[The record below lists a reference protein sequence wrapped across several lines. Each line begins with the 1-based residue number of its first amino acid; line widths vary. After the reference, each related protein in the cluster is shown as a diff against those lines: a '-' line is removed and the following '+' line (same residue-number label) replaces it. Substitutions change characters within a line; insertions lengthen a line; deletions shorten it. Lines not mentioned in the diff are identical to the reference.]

1 MPTEVSSSTR
11 PAALREARW
20 SVTFKREALKWSR
33 TLHIYLSLSAFVMFL
48 FFAVTGVM
56 LTHDS
61 FGLDVVQTTEA
72 EASLPASIA
81 KSSEESAVVA
91 AARSAFKITIPV
103 TQFNPSDDQIEIDF
117 AGPSRRAQVF
127 IERNSGKAQATFENR
142 GFVGLMADLHKGAE
156 TGWAWRYLLDITSV
170 WIALSSI
177 SGMIML
183 LALPKR
189 RRLGLIISV
198 AGALITLV
206 AYAAY
211 VPR

>member
-1 MPTEVSSSTR
+1 MATEVSPSPR
-11 PAALREARW
+11 PAVTPLGAAHW
-20 SVTFKREALKWSR
+20 SVRLKREALKWAR
-33 TLHIYLSLSAFVMFL
+33 TLHIYLSLSAFAMFL

-72 EASLPASIA
+72 KATIPGPIA
-81 KSSEESAVVA
+81 KGDDENAITT
-91 AARSAFKITIPV
+91 AARSALNITIPV
-103 TQFNPSDDQIEIDF
+103 TQFTPGDDQFEIDF

-127 IERNSGKAQATFENR
+127 IQRNSGDAQATFENR

-177 SGMIML
+177 TGMIML

-189 RRLGLIISV
+189 LSLIHI
-198 AGALITLV
+198 
-206 AYAAY
+206 
-211 VPR
+211 